1 LRRGELRALRWKD
14 VDFEAGV
21 IHVCRSWDADP
32 AIGEIEVKS
41 DAGQRRVPLVGAL
54 RKIVV
59 EHKLATGRDGAAL
72 VFGRTDELPFI
83 PSTVRNR
90 ALAAW
95 KAENE
100 RRVKEAEDSDSVEL
114 LSPLQLHEGR
124 HCAASY
130 LIAAGLNPKQLSIY
144 IGHSD
149 IRTTYN
155 RYGHLMPGDEVQAT
169 KQLDAFFAGATE
181 QA

>member
-1 LRRGELRALRWKD
+1 MPVVEPNRLDSVNPLIAGLRRIIA
-14 VDFEAGV
+14 
-21 IHVCRSWDADP
+21 
-32 AIGEIEVKS
+32 
-41 DAGQRRVPLVGAL
+41 
-54 RKIVV
+54 
-59 EHKLATGRDGAAL
+59 EHKLATGRVGAAL
-72 VFGRTDELPFI
+72 VFGRTAELPFI

-100 RRVKEAEDSDSVEL
+100 RRVKEAEKAGDDPDSVEL
-114 LSPLQLHEGR
+114 LKPLKLHEGR

-155 RYGHLMPGDEVQAT
+155 RYGHLMPGDEAQAV
-169 KQLDAFFAGATE
+169 KRLDRVLCAGG
-181 QA
+181 